1 MPTVSQN
8 PTTITAAIIAALAR
22 VKVRNGYENDVKTI
36 FEVPIVQDQ
45 LPDGALPALVVLEGE
60 ETFAWDDASVYQAR
74 LPYVIGGM
82 VNEPG
87 ADVMSPDRV
96 RRIRSLERDVRVA
109 LLQDP
114 WFANTCKNSILQKT
128 ARFPDADRGF
138 ASFETDMVVL
148 YHFHKG
154 SL

>member
-1 MPTVSQN
+1 MPTIPIN
-8 PTTITAAIIAALAR
+8 PTTITAAIIARLATIKR
-22 VKVRNGYENDVKTI
+22 ANGYQNDVQAI
-36 FEVPIVQDQ
+36 FEVPMVQDQ
-45 LPDGALPALVVLEGE
+45 IPEGSLPALVVLEGE
-60 ETFAWDDASVYQAR
+60 ETWSWDDASVYAAR

-87 ADVMSPDRV
+87 ADIMSPDRV
-96 RRIRSLERDVRVA
+96 QRIRSLERDVRVA

-114 WFANTCKNSILQKT
+114 WFAGTCKNSILGKT

-138 ASFETDMVVL
+138 AMFETDMVVL